1 MLSLK
6 KSLKKCLTNG
16 LKGCIICINT
26 TMVDGTEY
34 NKVLEITGKADHMGL
49 IILAP
54 YFKQSVIEPV
64 TRGIDDLFQVR
75 INEMRYPTIK
85 NVIVH
90 RGNFVSVEMFI
101 SGAFFLHESLCDLG
115 IISEDVIL
123 SAAQQFILMETIRTS
138 GE

>member
-1 MLSLK
+1 MDLSLR
-6 KSLKKCLTNG
+6 G
-16 LKGCIICINT
+16 INT
-26 TMVDGTEY
+26 NMVDGAEY
-34 NKVLEITGKADHMGL
+34 NKVLEVTGKADYMGL
-49 IILAP
+49 IIISP

-64 TRGIDDLFQVR
+64 TRGIDDLFQVK

-101 SGAFFLHESLCDLG
+101 TGAYFLHESLCDLG
-115 IISEDVIL
+115 IIDEDKIM
-123 SAAQQFILMETIRTS
+123 SAAQQFILMDTIRTT

>member
-1 MLSLK
+1 
-6 KSLKKCLTNG
+6 
-16 LKGCIICINT
+16 
-26 TMVDGTEY
+26 MVDGAEY
-34 NKVLEITGKADHMGL
+34 NKVLEVTGKADYMGL
-49 IILAP
+49 IIISP

-64 TRGIDDLFQVR
+64 RKPDDLFQVK

-101 SGAFFLHESLCDLG
+101 TGAYFLHESLCELG
-115 IISEDVIL
+115 IISEDKIM
-123 SAAQQFILMETIRTS
+123 SAAQQFILMETIRST